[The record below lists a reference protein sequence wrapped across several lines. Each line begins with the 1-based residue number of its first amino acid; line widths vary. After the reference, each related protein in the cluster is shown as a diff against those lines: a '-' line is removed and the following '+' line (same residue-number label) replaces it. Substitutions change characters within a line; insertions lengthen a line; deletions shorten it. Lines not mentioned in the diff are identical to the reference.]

1 MSDTGVTGTKKRSKL
16 GRALTNPTFWRGVVA
31 LVGFLVFWE
40 VCSRMERWTGE
51 FQVVEYQIAKSG
63 QELAKIA
70 KKGDSIVAVV
80 GDYGSD
86 FEVTE
91 EVLKK
96 WNASKPAMT
105 WRNVVDLFV
114 QQMSKNLK
122 TVKVKIVENDN
133 GIILRIQGAKPEKYT
148 SSFTM
153 NGKEV
158 NGKIISEAFRISV
171 PWIGKVPPPTEV
183 VVAWS
188 EVFFLPGYWESWYL
202 STGRVFAGF
211 IIAQIIG
218 IPFGLALAVNKYFRD
233 IFFPPFEI
241 LRPIPPLAW
250 VPASIVFWPTTEMS
264 IAFVTFLG
272 AFFTIVINVLGGARS
287 IDVRYLRAAQ
297 SMGATQW
304 DLFYRIILPG
314 TLPSIFTGAA
324 VGMGITWEVVLAGE
338 MISGGGGQQA
348 SGGLGFFIWSSYM
361 GGTVAQVIVGM
372 ISIGIA
378 GYMSSSLIRI
388 IGERSMPWRRL
399 F

>member
-1 MSDTGVTGTKKRSKL
+1 MALSLKKLPELLS
-16 GRALTNPTFWRGVVA
+16 NITFWRGLVA
-31 LVGFLVFWE
+31 LLSFVIIWE
-40 VCSRMERWTGE
+40 ILSKYFPMLTEHLGMMEERAGK
-51 FQVVEYQIAKSG
+51 VVP
-63 QELAKIA
+63 L
-70 KKGDSIVAVV
+70 
-80 GDYGSD
+80 
-86 FEVTE
+86 
-91 EVLKK
+91 
-96 WNASKPAMT
+96 
-105 WRNVVDLFV
+105 
-114 QQMSKNLK
+114 
-122 TVKVKIVENDN
+122 
-133 GIILRIQGAKPEKYT
+133 
-148 SSFTM
+148 
-153 NGKEV
+153 
-158 NGKIISEAFRISV
+158 SV

-183 VVAWS
+183 IAAWG
-188 EVFFLPGYWESWYL
+188 EVFFLPGYWESWYM

-211 IIAQIIG
+211 LIAQLVG
-218 IPFGLALAVNKYFRD
+218 IPFGLLLAVNRYFRD

-297 SMGATQW
+297 SMGASQW

-361 GGTVAQVIVGM
+361 GGTVATVIVGM

-378 GYMSSSLIRI
+378 GYLSSSLIRV
-388 IGERSMPWRRL
+388 IGEHSMPWRKL